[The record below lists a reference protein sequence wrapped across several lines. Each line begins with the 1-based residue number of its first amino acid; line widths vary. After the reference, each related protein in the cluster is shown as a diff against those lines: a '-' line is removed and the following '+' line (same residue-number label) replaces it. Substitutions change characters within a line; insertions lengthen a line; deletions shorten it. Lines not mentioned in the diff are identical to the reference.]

1 MRRFLVMSFYLL
13 AIILD
18 SMRAFYFSFHIF
30 ENETML
36 SFYSYIIISFLSIS
50 PVLWFS
56 LITGEK
62 NARFSF
68 KTISIIKLFS
78 IISALM
84 FFLETIK
91 KDDGFQFLGD
101 MEVYIAFF
109 LIVDVVMLCFSLLR
123 GMKLCK

>member
-1 MRRFLVMSFYLL
+1 MRRFLILGFYVL

-30 ENETML
+30 ESEAML

-56 LITGEK
+56 LITAERR
-62 NARFSF
+62 ARLSLR
-68 KTISIIKLFS
+68 TISMIKSFS
-78 IISALM
+78 VISAIL
-84 FFLETIK
+84 FLLETIK
-91 KDDGFQFLGD
+91 KQDAFLFLG
-101 MEVYIAFF
+101 EVSVYIVFF
-109 LIVDVVMLCFSLLR
+109 LCVDVVMLCFALFR

>member
-30 ENETML
+30 ESETML
-36 SFYSYIIISFLSIS
+36 SFYSYIIISFLSVS

-56 LITGEK
+56 LITAERS
-62 NARFSF
+62 ARFSL
-68 KTISIIKLFS
+68 KTITLVKCFS
-78 IISALM
+78 IISAIL
-84 FFLETIK
+84 FLLEDMK
-91 KDDGFQFLGD
+91 KDDGLLFLEDVGI
-101 MEVYIAFF
+101 YISFF
-109 LIVDVVMLCFSLLR
+109 LCIDIIMLCFAMLR